1 MPYTNERS
9 TASGGFDVLNDPTM
23 QEFLSSV
30 KVSPELSGKRDE
42 IRSRLVDASNMSK
55 ELGQG
60 IIYASDASMYEAV
73 ARENLPSVRVGML
86 KFSNVIIG
94 VEQYRQLRDR
104 NEIFVDPIEIAKLKR
119 ASSLMSF
126 PLPGAGITSDDI
138 PKTKCLFREKVF
150 SGIFQSAKF
159 HVGGISLYDTFID
172 LLRRSKSVT
181 EEDGT
186 QGILLAKGRKSPVD
200 GEALAD
206 EVFVPLNPGFV
217 DLRPGSRI
225 YVTDAL
231 RIQDVFS
238 EEGSNTEC
246 FNRLMSLLE
255 HLMVAH
261 VVRCSHVT
269 DKTITGHM
277 NVIVDGPL
285 AVFGEAAR
293 FHKSIL
299 SLLHEVRSDCRS
311 KGMRGPLVVGVSK
324 TGKVME
330 HANLIREILNFN
342 EDGSPRAGAVLL
354 PIDDDYRKTYIEPN
368 RITTT
373 DNFGDETY
381 YGQHF
386 IVRTARGKVF
396 DVTLA
401 YPFASKDPV
410 EGQPFRDAKVNL
422 AHYGEDI
429 SQMLSLIDM
438 MQTDLYAD
446 ALIPVHLAHR
456 YASIA
461 HSPGGRSL
469 DRFVKEAL
477 QVK

>member
-1 MPYTNERS
+1 MPYLNERS
-9 TASGGFDVLNDPTM
+9 TASGGFDILNDPTM

-30 KVSPELSGKRDE
+30 KVGPELSAKRGE
-42 IRSRLVDASNMSK
+42 IRSKLVDASGMTK

-60 IIYASDASMYEAV
+60 IIYASDASLYEAI
-73 ARENLPSVRVGML
+73 ARENLPTVRVGLL

-94 VEQYRQLRDR
+94 VEQYKRLRDR
-104 NEIFVDPIEIAKLKR
+104 NEVFVDPVDIAALKR

-126 PLPGAGITSDDI
+126 ALPGAGITSDDI
-138 PKTKCLFREKVF
+138 PKTKCLFRHMVF
-150 SGIFQSAKF
+150 SGIFHSKKF
-159 HVGGISLYDTFID
+159 EVGGMSLYDTFVD
-172 LLRRSKSVT
+172 LLERSKSVV
-181 EEDGT
+181 EKDGRR
-186 QGILLAKGRKSPVD
+186 GILLAKTRKSPVD
-200 GEALAD
+200 GEPLPND
-206 EVFVPLNPGFV
+206 VFVPLDPGYV
-217 DLRPGSRI
+217 DIEPDSRI

-231 RIQDVFS
+231 RIQDVFA
-238 EEGSNTEC
+238 EEGGNTEC
-246 FNRLMSLLE
+246 FNRLMSVLE

-261 VVRCSHVT
+261 VVRCSHLT
-269 DKTITGHM
+269 DPTITGNM

-285 AVFGEAAR
+285 AIFGEAAR

-299 SLLHEVRSDCRS
+299 SLLHEVRNDCRS
-311 KGMRGPLVVGVSK
+311 RGMRGPLVIGVSK

-330 HANLIREILNFN
+330 HANLIREILDYN
-342 EDGSPRAGAVLL
+342 EDGTKREGAVFL
-354 PIDDDYRKTYIEPN
+354 PIDDDYRKTFIEPN
-368 RITTT
+368 RVSTT

-401 YPFASKDPV
+401 YPFASKEPV
-410 EGQPFRDAKVNL
+410 DGKPFREEKVNL
-422 AHYGEDI
+422 QHYGDDI
-429 SQMLSLIDM
+429 SQMLSLIEM
-438 MQTDLYAD
+438 MQTDLYSD

-469 DRFVKEAL
+469 DKFVRDAL